1 MLPMS
6 ALNQPHYGE
15 CLDEVDGSHEYFFR
29 LHHPDRERFEREG
42 WPTEQAA
49 AEAK

>member
-15 CLDEVDGSHEYFFR
+15 CLDEVDGSHEYFSR
-29 LHHPDRERFEREG
+29 LHHPDHSPGCASARWGFFVV
-42 WPTEQAA
+42 
-49 AEAK
+49 